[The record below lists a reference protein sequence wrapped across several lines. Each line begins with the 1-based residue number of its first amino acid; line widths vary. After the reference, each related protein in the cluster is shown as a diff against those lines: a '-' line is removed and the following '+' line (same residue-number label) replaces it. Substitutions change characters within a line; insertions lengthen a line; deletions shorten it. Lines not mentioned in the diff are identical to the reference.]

1 VIAFPIVTRDTTPL
15 TPAEML
21 AIWRYRSAFAQGDRP
36 LISGSIAKS
45 ANTRYDWRPDSKKEA
60 K

>member
-1 VIAFPIVTRDTTPL
+1 MIAFPIVTRNTTPL

-21 AIWRYRSAFAQGDRP
+21 AIWRYNSALAQGDMP
-36 LISGSIAKS
+36 LISGSIAKH
-45 ANTRYDWRPDSKKEA
+45 ANTRYDWRPDSEKEA